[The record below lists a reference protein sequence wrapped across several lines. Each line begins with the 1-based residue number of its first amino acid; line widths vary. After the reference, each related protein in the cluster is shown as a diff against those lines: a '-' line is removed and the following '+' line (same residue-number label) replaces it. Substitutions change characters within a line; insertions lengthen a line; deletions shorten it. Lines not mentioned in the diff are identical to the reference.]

1 MSYSVNPTYPLLPV
15 VSFLGFFLVLIPFP
29 WHLQAWNAGTCVY
42 MLWGAISCLI
52 QFVNSIIW
60 RSNALNVAPVW
71 CDIST
76 KLLIGA
82 SIGIP
87 ASALCISRRL
97 YTIAVI
103 KTASPT
109 HEDKRRAVIIDL
121 SISIGIPVVVMALHY
136 IVQGHRFDILEDVG
150 CWPAT
155 YNVIPAYFLVY
166 MWPSL
171 LGCISFVYSG
181 LTLAA
186 FYKRRLQ
193 FNSLIS
199 ANNSMNANRYVRLMM
214 LSVIEMAFTVPIS
227 IYSVYISGTSI
238 PMESWVSFSD
248 THYNFSYVGLIPAAE
263 WTSNSIYKQSI
274 DLTQWLFPVCAFM
287 FFALFG
293 FASEARRQ
301 YQLYFLWIAKRFGY
315 NPPAIQTSM
324 PMPHPPRWKG
334 GSKPIAPLPVYTT
347 PAPPRIKPQ
356 PSSTSILDL
365 KNSNVYQDVEKHASS
380 SSSLPPYSREKFSEG
395 RSLTSSNYPPYDM
408 EACAVDIDLE
418 TPSEAHSWQS
428 SRERCT
434 EHYVIPA
441 YHRPF
446 VPPSLY
452 FSAYDSSIRSSTASV
467 TFVQTH
473 TTSAYQ

>member
-1 MSYSVNPTYPLLPV
+1 MSYSANPTYPLLPV
-15 VSFLGFFLVLIPFP
+15 MSFLGFFLILLPFP

-42 MLWGAISCLI
+42 MIWGAISCLI
-52 QFVNSIIW
+52 QFLNSIIW
-60 RSNALNVAPVW
+60 RNSALNVAPVW

-109 HEDKRRAVIIDL
+109 REDKLRAVIIDI
-121 SISIGIPVVVMALHY
+121 SISIGIPVIVMTLHY

-171 LGCISFVYSG
+171 LGCLSFVYSG
-181 LTLAA
+181 LTFAA
-186 FYKRRLQ
+186 FYKRRIT
-193 FNSLIS
+193 FNSLTS
-199 ANNSMNANRYVRLMM
+199 RNNSMDASRYVRLMM

-238 PMESWVSFSD
+238 PMQSWVSFSD

-263 WTSNSIYKQSI
+263 WTSNPIYKRSI
-274 DLTQWLFPVCAFM
+274 DLTQWLFPVCAFT
-287 FFALFG
+287 FFVLFG
-293 FASEARRQ
+293 FASEARKHYR
-301 YQLYFLWIAKRFGY
+301 LYFLWIAKRFGY
-315 NPPAIQTSM
+315 NPPVMQISM
-324 PMPHPPRWKG
+324 PHAPRLQG
-334 GSKPIAPLPVYTT
+334 NSAGSLPIYST
-347 PAPPRIKPQ
+347 PAPPRIKLRSFAPVF
-356 PSSTSILDL
+356 DL
-365 KNSNVYQDVEKHASS
+365 KDSDLYQDVEKYADLSLP
-380 SSSLPPYSREKFSEG
+380 LPPYSKNNLSEDL
-395 RSLTSSNYPPYDM
+395 SHTSSNFSRSHV

-418 TPSEAHSWQS
+418 TPSGAHFWQS

-434 EHYVIPA
+434 EHYVTPA
-441 YHRPF
+441 YRHPF
-446 VPPSLY
+446 WPPSLHPV
-452 FSAYDSSIRSSTASV
+452 AVDLDSPMQSSSASV
-467 TFVQTH
+467 AIVRNH
-473 TTSAYQ
+473 TTHAYP

>member
-1 MSYSVNPTYPLLPV
+1 MSYSTNPTYPLLPV
-15 VSFLGFFLVLIPFP
+15 ISFLGFFLILIPFP
-29 WHLQAWNAGTCVY
+29 WHLQGWNAGTCVY
-42 MLWGAISCLI
+42 MMWGAISCLI
-52 QFVNSIIW
+52 QFVNSIVW
-60 RSNALNVAPVW
+60 RNSALNVAPVW

-82 SIGIP
+82 SVGVP

-109 HEDKRRAVIIDL
+109 HQDKWRAVIIDL
-121 SISIGIPVVVMALHY
+121 SISIGIPVIVMALHY

-150 CWPAT
+150 CWPAI

-186 FYKRRLQ
+186 FYKRRMA

-199 ANNSMNANRYVRLMM
+199 GNNSMNANRYARLMM
-214 LSVIEMAFTVPIS
+214 LSVVEMAFTVPIS

-238 PMESWVSFSD
+238 PMQSWVSFSD

-274 DLTQWLFPVCAFM
+274 DLTRWLFPVCAFT

-293 FASEARRQ
+293 FASEARKH
-301 YQLYFLWIAKRFGY
+301 YWLYFLWIAKRFGY
-315 NPPAIQTSM
+315 NPSVMQTST
-324 PMPHPPRWKG
+324 PHAPRLKG
-334 GSKPIAPLPVYTT
+334 NTVGSLPVYST
-347 PAPPRIKPQ
+347 PAPRIKLQ
-356 PSSTSILDL
+356 SSFTPVLDL
-365 KNSNVYQDVEKHASS
+365 KDSDVYQDVERHADLSS
-380 SSSLPPYSREKFSEG
+380 PLPPYSKETFSEDLS
-395 RSLTSSNYPPYDM
+395 RTSNYSRSHM
-408 EACAVDIDLE
+408 EEACAVNADPE
-418 TPSEAHSWQS
+418 TPSEAHFWQS

-434 EHYVIPA
+434 VHSVIPA
-441 YHRPF
+441 YHRPLS
-446 VPPSLY
+446 PPSMHPVTVDL
-452 FSAYDSSIRSSTASV
+452 DSSMRSSSASV
-467 TFVQTH
+467 AIV
-473 TTSAYQ
+473 

>member
-1 MSYSVNPTYPLLPV
+1 MSYSANPTYPLLPV
-15 VSFLGFFLVLIPFP
+15 ISFLGFFLVLIPFP

-42 MLWGAISCLI
+42 MIWVAISCLI

-60 RSNALNVAPVW
+60 RNSALNVAPVW

-87 ASALCISRRL
+87 ASALCISHRL

-103 KTASPT
+103 KTASAT
-109 HEDKRRAVIIDL
+109 REDKWRALIIDL
-121 SISIGIPVVVMALHY
+121 SISIGIPVIVMALHY

-181 LTLAA
+181 LAFAA
-186 FYKRRLQ
+186 FYKRRMT
-193 FNSLIS
+193 FNSLM
-199 ANNSMNANRYVRLMM
+199 AGNSPMNANRYVRLMM

-238 PMESWVSFSD
+238 PMQSWVSFSD
-248 THYNFSYVGLIPAAE
+248 THYNFSYIGLIPAAE
-263 WTSNSIYKQSI
+263 WTSNSVYKRSI

-293 FASEARRQ
+293 FASEARKHYRP
-301 YQLYFLWIAKRFGY
+301 YFLWIAKRFGY
-315 NPPAIQTSM
+315 NPPVTQTWR
-324 PMPHPPRWKG
+324 PCAPRLKA
-334 GSKPIAPLPVYTT
+334 KPIGTLPVYST
-347 PAPPRIKPQ
+347 PAPPRIKLQ
-356 PSSTSILDL
+356 SSFTHVLDL
-365 KNSNVYQDVEKHASS
+365 KSSDVYQNVEKYADLPSP
-380 SSSLPPYSREKFSEG
+380 LPPYSKEKLSEDLS
-395 RSLTSSNYPPYDM
+395 RTSSKYSRSHV
-408 EACAVDIDLE
+408 EACTIDTDLE

-428 SRERCT
+428 SRERRT
-434 EHYVIPA
+434 AHYITPA
-441 YHRPF
+441 YHRSF
-446 VPPSLY
+446 SSPSLY
-452 FSAYDSSIRSSTASV
+452 PAAVDLDGSMQSSSASV
-467 TFVQTH
+467 AIVRNH
-473 TTSAYQ
+473 TTHGYL

>member
-15 VSFLGFFLVLIPFP
+15 ISFLGFFLILIPFP
-29 WHLQAWNAGTCVY
+29 WHLQGWNAGTCVY
-42 MLWGAISCLI
+42 MIWGAISCLI

-60 RSNALNVAPVW
+60 RNSALNVAPVW

-97 YTIAVI
+97 YSIAVI

-109 HEDKRRAVIIDL
+109 RQDKWRAVIIDL
-121 SISIGIPVVVMALHY
+121 SISIGIPVMVMALHY
-136 IVQGHRFDILEDVG
+136 IVQGHRFDILEDIG

-166 MWPSL
+166 MWPPL

-186 FYKRRLQ
+186 FYKRRMT

-199 ANNSMNANRYVRLMM
+199 GNNSMNANRYIRLMM

-227 IYSVYISGTSI
+227 IYSVYISSTST
-238 PMESWVSFSD
+238 PMQSWVSFSD
-248 THYNFSYVGLIPAAE
+248 THYDFSYVGLIPAVE

-293 FASEARRQ
+293 FGSEARKR
-301 YQLYFLWIAKRFGY
+301 YRLYFLWIAKRFGY
-315 NPPAIQTSM
+315 NPPVMETSM
-324 PMPHPPRWKG
+324 PHVPRLKG
-334 GSKPIAPLPVYTT
+334 KPVGSLPVYST
-347 PAPPRIKPQ
+347 PAPPRIKLQ
-356 PSSTSILDL
+356 SSFTPVLDL
-365 KNSNVYQDVEKHASS
+365 KNSDVYQDVEKHADLLLP
-380 SSSLPPYSREKFSEG
+380 LPPYSKEKFSEDFS
-395 RSLTSSNYPPYDM
+395 RTWSNYSRSRM
-408 EACAVDIDLE
+408 EACAVDTDLE
-418 TPSEAHSWQS
+418 TPSKAHAWQS
-428 SRERCT
+428 SRVRCT
-434 EHYVIPA
+434 DRYAIPA

-446 VPPSLY
+446 SPPSLY
-452 FSAYDSSIRSSTASV
+452 PTTVDLDSSMRSSSASV
-467 TFVQTH
+467 AIVRNH
-473 TTSAYQ
+473 TTRRYL

>member
-1 MSYSVNPTYPLLPV
+1 MSYSANPTYPLLPV
-15 VSFLGFFLVLIPFP
+15 VSFFGFFLVLIPFP

-42 MLWGAISCLI
+42 MIWVAISCLI

-60 RSNALNVAPVW
+60 RSSALNVAPVW

-103 KTASPT
+103 KNALATR
-109 HEDKRRAVIIDL
+109 EDKWRAVIIDL
-121 SISIGIPVVVMALHY
+121 SISIGIPVIVMALHY

-186 FYKRRLQ
+186 FYKRRMT

-199 ANNSMNANRYVRLMM
+199 GNNSMNANLYVRLMV

-238 PMESWVSFSD
+238 PMQPWVSFAD

-263 WTSNSIYKQSI
+263 WTSNSIYKRSI

-293 FASEARRQ
+293 FASEARKHYR
-301 YQLYFLWIAKRFGY
+301 LYFLWIAKRFGY
-315 NPPAIQTSM
+315 IPPVTQTST
-324 PMPHPPRWKG
+324 PYAPRLKV
-334 GSKPIAPLPVYTT
+334 KPAGILPVYST
-347 PAPPRIKPQ
+347 PAPPRIKLQ
-356 PSSTSILDL
+356 SSFTPVFDL
-365 KNSNVYQDVEKHASS
+365 KNSDVYQGVEKYAPA
-380 SSSLPPYSREKFSEG
+380 PPYSKNEFFEHLSR
-395 RSLTSSNYPPYDM
+395 TSSKYSRSHM
-408 EACAVDIDLE
+408 EACAVDTDIE
-418 TPSEAHSWQS
+418 TPSEAHSWRS
-428 SRERCT
+428 SRERCMA
-434 EHYVIPA
+434 HYVIPA

-446 VPPSLY
+446 SPPSMYHAAVDL
-452 FSAYDSSIRSSTASV
+452 DSSSQSSSASV
-467 TFVQTH
+467 AIVRNY
-473 TTSAYQ
+473 TSHRYL